1 MTRQMTRRSPCSRE
15 STASCLSVSKVAW
28 RQESFSYE
36 AKFKG
41 SGIVSLP
48 NERRRAIRLLVM
60 CAIVRMG
67 RSRHSQRD
75 RRAVSK
81 RSNTISRPDRSGP
94 LWIKWK
100 KFFWSRRDVIQH
112 FELRDDLLTN
122 MDHLKSLIREVP
134 DFPKPGINFY
144 DITTLLKHPE
154 GLRNT
159 VDALAA
165 QFEGERVDSVIGVEA
180 RGFIFAPALAYHLG
194 AGFVPVRKPRKL
206 PAECASI
213 SYDLEYGQD
222 TLEIHRDAIGDG
234 HRVLIADDLLA
245 TGGTARAVVDLVEQL
260 GGTVV
265 GLVFVVELEFLP
277 GREKLAGYDVRSLIK
292 YQS

>member
-1 MTRQMTRRSPCSRE
+1 
-15 STASCLSVSKVAW
+15 
-28 RQESFSYE
+28 
-36 AKFKG
+36 
-41 SGIVSLP
+41 
-48 NERRRAIRLLVM
+48 
-60 CAIVRMG
+60 
-67 RSRHSQRD
+67 
-75 RRAVSK
+75 
-81 RSNTISRPDRSGP
+81 
-94 LWIKWK
+94 
-100 KFFWSRRDVIQH
+100 
-112 FELRDDLLTN
+112 
-122 MDHLKSLIREVP
+122 MDQLKALIREVP
-134 DFPKPGINFY
+134 DFPKAGINFY

-165 QFEGERVDSVIGVEA
+165 EFEGETVDTVIGVEA
-180 RGFIFAPALAYHLG
+180 RGFIFAPALAYHLK

-222 TLEIHRDAIGDG
+222 TLEIHRDAVGNG
-234 HRVLIADDLLA
+234 HRVIIADDLLA
-245 TGGTARAVVDLVEQL
+245 TGGTARAVIDLVEGL

-277 GREKLAGYDVRSLIK
+277 GRKKLEGYDVRSLIK